1 MRIVLIRHG
10 HVEGIA
16 PERFRGRA
24 DLPLTA
30 LGRKQAE
37 ITAQRVAVCQPV
49 AIYSSPLRRA
59 IETAKPLADL
69 CSLAIQRTAAFSDIN
84 YGKWQ
89 GLTPDE
95 VRGRW
100 PAQLEQW
107 YTAPQLVS
115 FPDGESLSDV
125 SARMSGSLYPLLRRH
140 ESETIAIVA
149 HDTIN
154 RVLLLHA
161 LELPQRAYWKI
172 AQDPGAINVIDYDPH
187 RHFTIR
193 SMNDA
198 YHLRDVE

>member
-1 MRIVLIRHG
+1 MKIILIRHG

-24 DLPLTA
+24 DLPLTS
-30 LGRKQAE
+30 LGRKQADL
-37 ITAQRVAVCQPV
+37 TALRVAKYRPV

-59 IETAKPLADL
+59 VETAEPLAL
-69 CSLAIQRTAAFSDIN
+69 ACSLPIQRASAFSDID
-84 YGKWQ
+84 YGNWQ

-95 VRGRW
+95 VRARW
-100 PAQLEQW
+100 PAELELW

-115 FPDGESLSDV
+115 ISGGESLADV
-125 SARMSGSLYPLLRRH
+125 FARMTGGLYPLLEKH

-172 AQDPGAINVIDYDPH
+172 AQEPCAINNIDHDRQ
-187 RHFTIR
+187 RHFAVR
-193 SMNDA
+193 SMNDTC
-198 YHLRDVE
+198 HLEAIP